1 MSGKLPLLLIGV
13 LELVL
18 ILVTIVFWGSIA
30 SAMCAL
36 LVVTVPCEVL
46 IKRFLIDR
54 DGSDFDD

>member
-1 MSGKLPLLLIGV
+1 MSGKLQLLLIGV

-30 SAMCAL
+30 RAMCAL

>member
-1 MSGKLPLLLIGV
+1 MSGKLQLLLIGV